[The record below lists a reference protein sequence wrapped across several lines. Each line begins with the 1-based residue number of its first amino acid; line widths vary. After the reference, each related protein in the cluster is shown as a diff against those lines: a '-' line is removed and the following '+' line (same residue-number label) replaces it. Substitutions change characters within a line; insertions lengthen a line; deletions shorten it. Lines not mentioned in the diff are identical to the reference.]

1 MKFWDSSALIPLML
15 PEPETRALGT
25 LLKADP
31 VIAAW
36 WGTRIE
42 CAAAI
47 ARLERERRVTGQHM
61 AQARSRLDLLA
72 DQWIEIAPSAQVR
85 DQAERL
91 VRVHTL
97 RSADAHQL
105 AAALVAS
112 QHRPG
117 SLEFVTIDQRLA
129 DAARREGFRLL
140 PN

>member
-1 MKFWDSSALIPLML
+1 MKFWDSSALIPLLL

-72 DQWIEIAPSAQVR
+72 DQWIEIAPSPQVR

-117 SLEFVTIDQRLA
+117 SLELVTIDQRLA

>member
-72 DQWIEIAPSAQVR
+72 DQWIEIAPSPQVR

-117 SLEFVTIDQRLA
+117 SLELVTIDQRLA

>member
-1 MKFWDSSALIPLML
+1 MKFWDSSALVPLIV
-15 PEPETRALGT
+15 PEPETRTLCG

-31 VIAAW
+31 AIAVW
-36 WGTRIE
+36 WGSRLE
-42 CAAAI
+42 CAAAL
-47 ARLERERRVTGQHM
+47 ARLERERRITGPHM
-61 AQARSRLDLLA
+61 AQARARLDLLA
-72 DQWIEIAPSAQVR
+72 DQWVEISPTPQAR

-91 VRVHTL
+91 LRVHAL

-112 QHRPG
+112 GHRPG

-140 PN
+140 PT

>member
-1 MKFWDSSALIPLML
+1 MKFWDSSALIPLIL

-25 LLKADP
+25 LLKADAT
-31 VIAAW
+31 IAAW
-36 WGTRIE
+36 WGSRLE

-61 AQARSRLDLLA
+61 AQARSRLDLLS
-72 DQWIEIAPSAQVR
+72 DQWVEIAPSPQVR

-91 VRVHTL
+91 VRVHVL

-105 AAALVAS
+105 AAAMVAS
-112 QHRPG
+112 QHRPA

>member
-1 MKFWDSSALIPLML
+1 MKFWDSSALVPLMV
-15 PEPETRALGT
+15 PEPETRTLGG

-31 VIAAW
+31 AIAVW
-36 WGTRIE
+36 WGSRLE
-42 CAAAI
+42 CAAAL
-47 ARLERERRVTGQHM
+47 ARLERERRITGPHM
-61 AQARSRLDLLA
+61 AQARARLDLLA
-72 DQWIEIAPSAQVR
+72 DQWVGISPTPQVR

-91 VRVHTL
+91 LRVHAL

-112 QHRPG
+112 GHRPG

-140 PN
+140 PT